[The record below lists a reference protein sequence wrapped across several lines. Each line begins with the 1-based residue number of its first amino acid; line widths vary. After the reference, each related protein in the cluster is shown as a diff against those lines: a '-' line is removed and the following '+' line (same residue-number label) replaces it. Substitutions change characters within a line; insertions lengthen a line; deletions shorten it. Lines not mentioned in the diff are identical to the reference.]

1 MGTLKFRIRQDH
13 KFQKI
18 RSKYKIGQTKYT
30 KFKVL
35 WQQLRYSLTRMKTVM
50 RSGLEWIYSS
60 TVKSIYF
67 LEGDSKETSRR
78 IQKQLNYIGV
88 DIGKRDCIVCIM
100 DSDGSII
107 EEPKYNNTLDHAKS
121 FASYI
126 KRKHGG
132 GKSTIT
138 AANLLIIFC

>member
-1 MGTLKFRIRQDH
+1 MQPCPAIHVELK
-13 KFQKI
+13 
-18 RSKYKIGQTKYT
+18 
-30 KFKVL
+30 
-35 WQQLRYSLTRMKTVM
+35 
-50 RSGLEWIYSS
+50 
-60 TVKSIYF
+60 
-67 LEGDSKETSRR
+67 RR
-78 IQKQLNYIGV
+78 WERNIPDWKKKGSLNYIGV

-107 EEPKYNNTLDHAKS
+107 EETKYNNTLDHAKS

>member
-1 MGTLKFRIRQDH
+1 
-13 KFQKI
+13 
-18 RSKYKIGQTKYT
+18 
-30 KFKVL
+30 
-35 WQQLRYSLTRMKTVM
+35 
-50 RSGLEWIYSS
+50 
-60 TVKSIYF
+60 
-67 LEGDSKETSRR
+67 
-78 IQKQLNYIGV
+78 
-88 DIGKRDCIVCIM
+88 M

-107 EEPKYNNTLDHAKS
+107 EETKYNNTLDHAKS